1 MDVEANGWSIGSR
14 VGATDVGE
22 RVADVVPVERSPTD
36 AHDAAKTK
44 TTSTTQAQFVA
55 NTQNTPG
62 TLKDFVGAKSDAHDT
77 SCNAD
82 GSKWVAT
89 GKVTNS
95 SKKPAH
101 YRIYVSFLQGDTT
114 VGLSQSDFAPV
125 APGAT
130 HDWSGSVKTSGK
142 DLRCILRVERA
153 DA

>member
-1 MDVEANGWSIGSR
+1 MRKTLIVLGLVASVSIAGCSSDNGSS
-14 VGATDVGE
+14 ATKKAGD
-22 RVADVVPVERSPTD
+22 TT
-36 AHDAAKTK
+36 AAKTK

>member
-1 MDVEANGWSIGSR
+1 MRKTLIVLGLVASVSIAGCSSDNAGSAANNAGD
-14 VGATDVGE
+14 T
-22 RVADVVPVERSPTD
+22 T
-36 AHDAAKTK
+36 AAKTK
-44 TTSTTQAQFVA
+44 TASTTQPQFVA

-77 SCNAD
+77 SCKAD
-82 GSKWVAT
+82 GSKWGAT

-101 YRIYVSFLQGDTT
+101 YRIYVSFLEGDTT

-125 APGAT
+125 APRAT
-130 HDWSGSVKTSGK
+130 HAWSGSVKTSGK

>member
-1 MDVEANGWSIGSR
+1 MRKTLIVLGLVATVSIAGCGSDNA
-14 VGATDVGE
+14 GSAAKKASDT
-22 RVADVVPVERSPTD
+22 T
-36 AHDAAKTK
+36 AAKTK

-62 TLKDFVGAKSDAHDT
+62 TLKNFVGAKSDAHDT
-77 SCNAD
+77 SCKAD

-95 SKKPAH
+95 SQKPAH

-114 VGLSQSDFAPV
+114 VGLSQSDFSPV

-130 HDWSGSVKTSGK
+130 HGWSGSVKTSGK